1 MFRQWASTVDI
12 VIWLDAPDPIL
23 EQRIN
28 SRNQRHAVK
37 GKTEAEMRQFL
48 ARYRMS
54 YEQILAKLMTD
65 GGPALF
71 QFDTS
76 QTTIE
81 QVADEVLLTIASRSE
96 EPGEGQALPDL
107 QNTIF
112 K

>member
-1 MFRQWASTVDI
+1 MFNQWASTVDI

-23 EQRIN
+23 EKRLN

-37 GKTEAEMRQFL
+37 GKTETEVLRFL
-48 ARYRMS
+48 ARYRIS

-65 GGPALF
+65 RGPALF

-81 QVADEVLLTIASRSE
+81 QVVDEVLLTIASQR
-96 EPGEGQALPDL
+96 EGTRRTASLA
-107 QNTIF
+107 
-112 K
+112 